1 MNGSVALENSSSK
14 NLEISNMNNTILLN
28 NFDVKNIILSNIN
41 GSIDIKNIILSNIN
55 GSIDIKNNSFIDY
68 EDYNWKIKNQNGSIN
83 LEIDEDNINYKID
96 AKASTGE
103 VKVKKGNLVYSEKT
117 PNTIV
122 AKTEKQD
129 RSYKSLNLLLETTNS
144 AIILK

>member
-41 GSIDIKNIILSNIN
+41 GSIDIKN
-55 GSIDIKNNSFIDY
+55 NSFIDY
-68 EDYNWKIKNQNGSIN
+68 EDYNWKINNQNGSIN

-122 AKTEKQD
+122 AKKEKQD